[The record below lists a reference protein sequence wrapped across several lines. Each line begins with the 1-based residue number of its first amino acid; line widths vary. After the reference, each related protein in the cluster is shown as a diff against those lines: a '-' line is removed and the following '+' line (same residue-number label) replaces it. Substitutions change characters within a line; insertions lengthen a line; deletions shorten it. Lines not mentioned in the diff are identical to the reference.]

1 MTSPTLYSHL
11 GRGIA
16 FPLHL
21 SVQGGIAISSAD
33 RNIRESIQIILGTK
47 LGERVYRPDF
57 GCRLSELTF
66 APMNPQTLLLARV
79 FVKDALTQWEPRIK
93 VDAVLAEPDPVKGK
107 LDLRILYRI
116 KDTHDQR
123 SMVYPFYLLPAN

>member
-1 MTSPTLYSHL
+1 MNNSAVYSHL
-11 GRGIA
+11 GGGIG
-16 FPLHL
+16 FPLNL
-21 SVQGGIAISSAD
+21 NVQGGIAISSGD

-66 APMNPQTLLLARV
+66 APMNQQTLLLARV

-107 LDLRILYRI
+107 LDLRIIYRI

-123 SMVYPFYLLPAN
+123 SMVYPFYLLPPN

>member
-1 MTSPTLYSHL
+1 MTDPALYSHL

-21 SVQGGIAISSAD
+21 SVQGGIAVSSAD
-33 RNIRESIQIILGTK
+33 RNIRESIHIILSTK

-66 APMNPQTLLLARV
+66 APMNQQTLLLARV

-123 SMVYPFYLLPAN
+123 SMVYPFYLLPPS